1 MDKSKILQIR
11 NKHPEMTDDII
22 KSIPTILE
30 EPTLVLKSKAKI
42 KNQNNRRVIFGEIKD
57 TAGKPVL
64 VALEINPAENKNN
77 VDKIY
82 KVASAYGKENLK
94 VIQEWLNDESNIL
107 YIDKNKNRTI
117 SWLKELGLQ
126 LPVSFNT
133 NSSNN
138 IISQNEENIN
148 KNETSNQSSFSL
160 PKNIE
165 NLVFNKEFYDQ
176 FKFSANKVLNI
187 FDNYL

>member
-148 KNETSNQSSFSL
+148 KNETSDQSSFSL

-165 NLVFNKEFYDQ
+165 NLVFNEEFYDQ

>member
-148 KNETSNQSSFSL
+148 KNETSDQGSFSL

-165 NLVFNKEFYDQ
+165 NLVFNEEFYDQ
-176 FKFSANKVLNI
+176 FKFSANKVKNI